1 MPVANGRRVAVI
13 AGCRTPFCKSGTTL
27 KDVRAV
33 DLARFVAREL
43 LERTNLD
50 GADVNAVIFGQVVPS
65 ALVPNVAREVSLL
78 PQFPKEIPAYSLN
91 RACASSG
98 QAVANA
104 YDEIVLGDAEVVL
117 AGGVES
123 LSDIPILA
131 SRRLADILMEASKAK
146 SFGARLRTLSR
157 IRPRDLVPVSPAI
170 AEPSTGETMGQSAE
184 KMAKEN
190 HISRAAQDRWALRSH
205 ELAARGTD
213 DGRITAEI
221 VPWFGPGG
229 RAGDGVVTQDNGV
242 RRDTSLEQMAKLK
255 PVFDRRYGSVTAANS
270 SPLTDGASAVLVMSD
285 SAARALGYT
294 PLAYVRSYAVA
305 AVDPGWQLLQAPIFA
320 VPKALERAGIQWK
333 ELGVIEVHEAF
344 AAQVLSNL
352 QGWAAKGWE
361 INEDIINV
369 MGGSIAIGHPFGAT
383 GTRLVTTLANEMA
396 RRDVQFGLLSI
407 CAQGGMGLA
416 MVWSAADGSGR
427 GAHLG
432 ARRRRHRRRH
442 FRLEERAGQQAF
454 GRGEAGP
461 ARDVR
466 RVGARRRRAGRR
478 LLLVEARE
486 LHRGG
491 RHRGVRPAHHRR
503 GSRAAL
509 GRGPGNAGPGG
520 ALPQTDRRR
529 DSRRVPR
536 RRTRVRP
543 RLRVPRGLRS
553 PPDPA
558 RPPGSAARHSPGGG
572 RLPAAPPVDWRP
584 RGARHHPRGQG
595 RRRQEGVPF
604 GHRGRAGSSRHP
616 QGRHH
621 RRGATHG
628 RRLAPASQAAGR
640 VPRMAAR
647 RQPTGPGLGLPSRAE
662 AGTRADARQLSRAP
676 RRVGGGG
683 AWAETRHG
691 GGSEARGAAVRA
703 ARRH

>member
-13 AGCRTPFCKSGTTL
+13 AGCRTPFCRSGTVL
-27 KDVRAV
+27 KDARAV

-104 YDEIVLGDAEVVL
+104 YDEIMLGDADVVL

-131 SRRLADILMEASKAK
+131 SRRLADILVEASKAK
-146 SFGARLRTLSR
+146 SLGSRLRTLSR
-157 IRPRDLVPVSPAI
+157 IRPRDLIPVSPAI
-170 AEPSTGETMGQSAE
+170 AEPSTGESMGQSAE

-213 DGRITAEI
+213 DGRVTAEI

-229 RAGDGVVTQDNGV
+229 RAGDGVVTQDNGI

-285 SAARALGYT
+285 SAARALGYA

-352 QGWAAKGWE
+352 QGWGALGWE

-396 RRDVQFGLLSI
+396 RREVQFGLLSI

-416 MVWSAADGSGR
+416 MV
-427 GAHLG
+427 LE
-432 ARRRRHRRRH
+432 RR
-442 FRLEERAGQQAF
+442 
-454 GRGEAGP
+454 
-461 ARDVR
+461 
-466 RVGARRRRAGRR
+466 
-478 LLLVEARE
+478 
-486 LHRGG
+486 
-491 RHRGVRPAHHRR
+491 
-503 GSRAAL
+503 
-509 GRGPGNAGPGG
+509 
-520 ALPQTDRRR
+520 
-529 DSRRVPR
+529 
-536 RRTRVRP
+536 
-543 RLRVPRGLRS
+543 
-553 PPDPA
+553 
-558 RPPGSAARHSPGGG
+558 
-572 RLPAAPPVDWRP
+572 
-584 RGARHHPRGQG
+584 
-595 RRRQEGVPF
+595 
-604 GHRGRAGSSRHP
+604 
-616 QGRHH
+616 
-621 RRGATHG
+621 
-628 RRLAPASQAAGR
+628 
-640 VPRMAAR
+640 
-647 RQPTGPGLGLPSRAE
+647 
-662 AGTRADARQLSRAP
+662 
-676 RRVGGGG
+676 
-683 AWAETRHG
+683 
-691 GGSEARGAAVRA
+691 
-703 ARRH
+703 